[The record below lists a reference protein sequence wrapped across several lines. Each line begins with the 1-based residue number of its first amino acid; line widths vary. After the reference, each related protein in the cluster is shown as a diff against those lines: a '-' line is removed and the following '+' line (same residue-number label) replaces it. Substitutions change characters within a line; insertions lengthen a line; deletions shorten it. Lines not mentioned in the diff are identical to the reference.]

1 MGGFFFYFFWMNM
14 KMLRGGKECTAAKFL
29 MGLYQITKITKFY
42 IVYLFCISVTQVLI
56 TPYTLN
62 RVTVTAMCNMDL
74 SHFPLDT
81 QTCSLEIESCESKHN
96 MIDVKIFMTELN
108 ISKHNVTF
116 QRKIEYSVFI

>member
-1 MGGFFFYFFWMNM
+1 M
-14 KMLRGGKECTAAKFL
+14 
-29 MGLYQITKITKFY
+29 
-42 IVYLFCISVTQVLI
+42 YLFCISVTQVLI

-96 MIDVKIFMTELN
+96 MIDVNIFMTELN
-108 ISKHNVTF
+108 VSKHNVTHISEKNRIF
-116 QRKIEYSVFI
+116 SVYLVFKCL